1 MLNITEEKY
10 QKNYARPK
18 IILIEHLNE
27 IGGSSRVSISLV
39 NGLSDKFDFH
49 VIIPSGQYLQEFEDA
64 GTKVYKMSR
73 SSFRPSLMP
82 NQWVE
87 QIYLILEIRNCV
99 KNIVNNK
106 ETAIIHINCLPN
118 ILPAIATRFLGL
130 PTIWHIH
137 ETMLNPNW
145 AFRLLTW
152 FACAIS
158 DSVIAVSNSTAQSL
172 VKNLFLKSQA
182 KKIKV
187 IYNYAFFP
195 IKSEETAQKN
205 IIKQA
210 DIFVVAMAARI
221 VPQKGIIE
229 FLKIAQKT
237 IEQSEN
243 IEFWLAGPKV
253 TKYKSYFENVIS
265 MIGNNST
272 KQIKYIEEI
281 ASCEYFFK
289 MSDLVVSTSL
299 FVESF
304 GLTLVEA
311 MSLGKPVIAPPYG
324 GPAEIVSNNET
335 GLLIDPKNT
344 LLFSN
349 VIIELSKNPERVH
362 RLGQAGYM
370 RYQNLFS
377 PEKFFNTFSAQY
389 INFLEKNDKE

>member
-1 MLNITEEKY
+1 MLNITDEKY

-39 NGLSDKFDFH
+39 NGLSDRFDFH
-49 VIIPSGQYLQEFEDA
+49 VIIPSGQYLQEFKDA

-118 ILPAIATRFLGL
+118 ILPAISTRFLGL
-130 PTIWHIH
+130 PTIWHVH
-137 ETMLNPNW
+137 EAMLNPSW

-152 FACAIS
+152 FACSIS
-158 DSVIAVSNSTAQSL
+158 DSVIAVSNSTAQAL
-172 VKNLFLKSQA
+172 IKNIFLKSQA

-187 IYNYAFFP
+187 IYNSAFFP
-195 IKSEETAQKN
+195 IKYEETAQKN
-205 IIKQA
+205 IIKRD

-237 IEQSEN
+237 IARSEN
-243 IEFWLAGPKV
+243 IEFWLAGSKV

-272 KQIKYIEEI
+272 KRIKYIEEL
-281 ASCEYFFK
+281 ASCEYFLK

-299 FVESF
+299 IVESF

-311 MSLGKPVIAPPYG
+311 MNLGKPVIAPPYG

-349 VIIELSKNPERVH
+349 VIIELSKNPERVNS
-362 RLGQAGYM
+362 LGQAGYL
-370 RYQNLFS
+370 RYQNFFS
-377 PEKFFNTFSAQY
+377 PANFLNAFSSQY
-389 INFLEKNDKE
+389 INTLEKKDKK